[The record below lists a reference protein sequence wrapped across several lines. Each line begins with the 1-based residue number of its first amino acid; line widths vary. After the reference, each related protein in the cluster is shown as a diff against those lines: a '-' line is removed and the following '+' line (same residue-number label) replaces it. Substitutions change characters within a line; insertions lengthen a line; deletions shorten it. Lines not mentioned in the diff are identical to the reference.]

1 MKDTFTLKKFEMGM
15 HYIILDNSVANKFLQ
30 NGNKRILCKL
40 NDEIEIHCAI
50 MPSKDGNYYINIGL
64 KYCKQLNI
72 EEGSKVKAVFSPDD
86 SEFQFEMPEELQA
99 VLDTDP
105 EAQNIFNL
113 LTKGKQR
120 SLIYLITL
128 VKSSDKKIERALL
141 ITKKLKEGITSPK
154 IILKKDNI

>member
-1 MKDTFTLKKFEMGM
+1 MKDTFTLNKFEMGM

-30 NGNKRILCKL
+30 NGHKRILCKL
-40 NDEIEIHCAI
+40 NDEIEFHCAI
-50 MPSKDGNYYINIGL
+50 MPSKSGYYFINIGQ

-72 EEGSKVKAVFSPDD
+72 KEGSIVKAKFALDD

-105 EAQNIFNL
+105 EAQNIFNS

-141 ITKKLKEGITSPK
+141 ITKKLKESITSPK
-154 IILKKDNI
+154 LILKKDNL